1 MKYINDRKETS
12 AALSG
17 HETMFIDGLKQNMMI
32 IMIVAIVVSILFAM
46 WNAKR
51 ISAPLVRISRYTKHL
66 SNGDYDEALPLE
78 SDITEIS
85 SLIHSLKVLT
95 SELGNQQTLR
105 KRMTSDLSHELRT
118 PLTNLQGNIEGM
130 IDGIWEV
137 TPDRL
142 QSMEEEVQR
151 LARLVNSIESLNKLE
166 GEYFDL
172 DLEQE
177 NLYSLTDTIVNQF
190 KPQFVNEN
198 KQIELTGEDVIS
210 VFDKDKM
217 IQVITNLIS
226 NSLKFT
232 NEHGVTKVSVTK
244 DEKHAILK
252 IEDDGIGISQ
262 VDLPHIFERLYRAD
276 ESRNAEVEGQGIG
289 LSIVQGIIQAHGG
302 QARVKSEVGNGTVF
316 TVKIPLVK

>member
-1 MKYINDRKETS
+1 MKYINERKETS
-12 AALSG
+12 GALSG

-32 IMIVAIVVSILFAM
+32 IMIVAIFVSILFAM

-85 SLIHSLKVLT
+85 SLIHSLKALT
-95 SELGNQQTLR
+95 SELGNQKALR

-137 TPDRL
+137 TSERL

-151 LARLVNSIESLNKLE
+151 LSRLVNSIESLNKLE

-198 KQIELTGEDVIS
+198 KQIEFTGEDVIS

-226 NSLKFT
+226 NALKFT
-232 NEHGVTKVSVTK
+232 NEHGATKVSVTK

-262 VDLPHIFERLYRAD
+262 KDLPHIFERLYRAD

-302 QARVKSEVGNGTVF
+302 QVRVESSIGNGTVF